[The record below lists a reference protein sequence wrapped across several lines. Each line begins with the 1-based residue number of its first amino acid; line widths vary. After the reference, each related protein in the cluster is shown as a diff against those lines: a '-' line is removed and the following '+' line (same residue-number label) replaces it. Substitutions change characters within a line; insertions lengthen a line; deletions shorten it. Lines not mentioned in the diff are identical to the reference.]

1 LVGIGGPRLN
11 LKLFGG
17 NEMVRILEDE
27 FRINEN
33 SSGITAAAGVANS
46 ESDIW
51 TFIVPDSTS
60 LILRPGDI
68 FSVLLQDSAG
78 PTGLATTSQVKLVY
92 ADANGIITRELVSSA
107 YTTVTEFQDR
117 NSIMTL
123 GRRTEVSANQ
133 QIIIRVTGDLAVS
146 TADSIFQLSTLR
158 GTVSIL

>member
-1 LVGIGGPRLN
+1 MP
-11 LKLFGG
+11 
-17 NEMVRILEDE
+17 RILEDE

-33 SSGITAAAGVANS
+33 SNGVTATAGVANS

-60 LILRPGDI
+60 MILRPGDI
-68 FSVLLQDSAG
+68 FSVLLQDTT
-78 PTGLATTSQVKLVY
+78 PTALATTSQVKLVH
-92 ADANGIITRELVSSA
+92 ADANGIISRELVSAA

-123 GRRTEVSANQ
+123 GKRTEVSANE
-133 QIIIRVTGDLAVS
+133 QIIVRVTGNLAVS

-158 GTVSIL
+158 GTVSII

>member
-1 LVGIGGPRLN
+1 MP
-11 LKLFGG
+11 
-17 NEMVRILEDE
+17 RILEDE

-33 SSGITAAAGVANS
+33 SNGVTATAGVANS

-60 LILRPGDI
+60 MILRPGDI
-68 FSVLLQDSAG
+68 FSVLLQDAAG
-78 PTGLATTSQVKLVY
+78 PTALATTSQVKLVH
-92 ADANGIITRELVSSA
+92 ADANGIITRELVSAA

-123 GRRTEVSANQ
+123 GKRTEVGANE
-133 QIIIRVTGDLAVS
+133 QIIVRVTGNLAVS

-158 GTVSIL
+158 GTVSII

>member
-1 LVGIGGPRLN
+1 MP
-11 LKLFGG
+11 
-17 NEMVRILEDE
+17 RILEDE

-33 SSGITAAAGVANS
+33 SNGVTSAAGVANS

-60 LILRPGDI
+60 MILRPGDI
-68 FSVLLQDSAG
+68 FSVLLQDTT
-78 PTGLATTSQVKLVY
+78 PTALATTSQVKLVH
-92 ADANGIITRELVSSA
+92 ADANGIISRELVSAA

-123 GRRTEVSANQ
+123 GKRTEVGANE
-133 QIIIRVTGDLAVS
+133 QIIVRVTGNLAVS

-158 GTVSIL
+158 GTVSII